1 MLFTVNNK
9 KQLIKVGLPI
19 ALQSTL
25 LSSMGLI
32 NCLMISPLGDVALAS
47 VGVGARWL
55 TFISMLLFSF
65 ASCGQVLMS
74 HSAGANDRN
83 GFVRLSHLSSTHVV
97 TLGFFIGFV
106 FFSFPEFITTFI
118 ADSETIAKYSYN
130 YIRLTGI
137 VIFLTGICVS
147 IDAIMRSVKKTKPS
161 LYACII
167 EIALNI
173 ICNYVLIFGVG
184 NFEGYGIVGAGL
196 ASVTARLVRVLILL
210 YIVNQSEQIFFFSRN
225 TIIHAAEISLIK
237 KYYTYAWPMIIS
249 SLAWSSGVF
258 CMHAIIGHMGEQE
271 LAIMSI
277 LAPFELVALCFVS
290 GVCVGASILIGQAL
304 GAKEFDGAYKLAKD
318 AMVLSLIVG
327 SICSV
332 LFAFAAFL
340 FVSNQAYLSVVTT
353 STIIMML
360 PFLTVSIIA
369 RTITS
374 TFLHGIL
381 KTGGDTKF
389 CMYVDVICQWGIAI
403 PLVFIAGIVL
413 KLSLPIIYLLIQI
426 EELLKIIP
434 CYVRIRQRKW
444 IKTLA

>member
-74 HSAGANDRN
+74 HSKGANDRD
-83 GFVRLSHLSSTHVV
+83 GFVRLSHMSSTHVV
-97 TLGFFIGFV
+97 TLGFLIGLIFFI
-106 FFSFPEFITTFI
+106 FPGFITSFI
-118 ADSETIAKYSYN
+118 ADSENISNYVED
-130 YIRLTGI
+130 YIRLTGLI
-137 VIFLTGICVS
+137 IFLTGICVS
-147 IDAIMRSVKKTKPS
+147 IDAIMRSVKKTKES

-167 EIALNI
+167 EIILNI
-173 ICNYVLIFGVG
+173 VLNYILIFGIG
-184 NFEGYGIVGAGL
+184 NFQGYGILGAGL
-196 ASVTARLVRVLILL
+196 ASVTARLVRVLVLL
-210 YIVNQSEQIFFFSRN
+210 YVVNKSEQIFFFTPN
-225 TIIHAAEISLIK
+225 TIRHAIQTSLIQ
-237 KYYTYAWPMIIS
+237 KYYSYAWPMIIS

-304 GAKEFDGAYKLAKD
+304 GAKEFDKAYKMAKD
-318 AMVLSLIVG
+318 AMLLSLIVG
-327 SICSV
+327 SVCSLV
-332 LFAFAAFL
+332 FAAAAFV
-340 FVSNQAYLSVVTT
+340 FVSNQAYLSVMTT
-353 STIIMML
+353 STILMML
-360 PFLTVSIIA
+360 PFLSISIIA

-403 PLVFIAGIVL
+403 PIVFVAGIIF
-413 KLSLPIIYLLIQI
+413 KLSLPVIYLLIQV
-426 EELLKIIP
+426 EEILKIIP
-434 CYVRIRQRKW
+434 CYVRIRQKKW